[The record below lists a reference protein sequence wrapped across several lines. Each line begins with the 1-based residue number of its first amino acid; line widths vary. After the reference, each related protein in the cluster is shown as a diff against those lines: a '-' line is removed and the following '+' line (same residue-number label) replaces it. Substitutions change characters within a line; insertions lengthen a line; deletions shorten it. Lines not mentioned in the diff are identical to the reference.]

1 MTKLVDMFF
10 EHVWPGLFRIA
21 CVLILIYLLLPML
34 AIVPLSFNAEP
45 FFSYPIKEFSLRWY
59 SDFFHSSEWLLAL
72 KNSLLVAGAV
82 VVLATVLGT
91 LAALGL
97 TLADFPLKGLIVGL
111 LLSPMMVPHIIT
123 GVGLFFFFAMFNLVN
138 TLTGLVLAH
147 TLVATPFVVMT
158 VSATLANFN
167 MNLVRAASNLGAG
180 PVLIFRRIIL
190 PLILPGVLSGALF
203 AFIASFDELII
214 AILLAGSETR
224 TLPRQMWS
232 GVREEVSPV
241 ITAVATMLMAFAI
254 VAMLTMEWL
263 RRRDE
268 RMRTTRIPFDGQG
281 ELDGSQK

>member
-1 MTKLVDMFF
+1 MTKLVDLFL
-10 EHVWPGLFRIA
+10 ERVWPMLFRA
-21 CVLILIYLLLPML
+21 GCTLILIYLLLPML

-45 FFSYPIKEFSLRWY
+45 FFSYPIREFSLRWY
-59 SDFFHSSEWLLAL
+59 YDFFHSSEWLLAL
-72 KNSLLVAGAV
+72 KNSLLVAGSV

-97 TLADFPLKGLIVGL
+97 TLANFPLKGFIVALLI
-111 LLSPMMVPHIIT
+111 SPMMVPHIIT

-158 VSATLANFN
+158 VSVTLANFN
-167 MNLVRAASNLGAG
+167 TNLIRAASNLGAG
-180 PVLIFRRIIL
+180 PVVVFRRVIL

-203 AFIASFDELII
+203 AFVASFDELII
-214 AILLAGSETR
+214 AILMAGSETR

-254 VAMLTMEWL
+254 IAMLTTEWL
-263 RRRDE
+263 RRRGE
-268 RMRTTRIPFDGQG
+268 RMRTTRILVDVPD
-281 ELDGSQK
+281 ERAGSQV